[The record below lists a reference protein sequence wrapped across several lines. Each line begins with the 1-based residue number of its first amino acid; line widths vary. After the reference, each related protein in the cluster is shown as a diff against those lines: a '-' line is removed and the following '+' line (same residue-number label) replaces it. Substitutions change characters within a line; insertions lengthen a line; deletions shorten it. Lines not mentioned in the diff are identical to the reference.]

1 MPFGRFP
8 GADTILGPEMKSTG
22 EVLGIAKTFEEA
34 LYKSFIGA
42 GINLPR
48 TKKMICTVNDADKDE
63 LVPIAARFQKL
74 GYTIY
79 ATRSTADKLIENGI
93 PAIKIKKISAG
104 SPNALDLILA
114 GEVDLVIDTPTQ
126 GRDKSRDGF
135 LIRRNAIET
144 GVNVLT
150 SLDTAEALVTSL
162 ENTDL
167 HNLTLVDIATIAG
180 R

>member
-1 MPFGRFP
+1 M
-8 GADTILGPEMKSTG
+8 
-22 EVLGIAKTFEEA
+22 
-34 LYKSFIGA
+34 
-42 GINLPR
+42 
-48 TKKMICTVNDADKDE
+48 
-63 LVPIAARFQKL
+63 

-162 ENTDL
+162 ENTDV
-167 HNLTLVDIATIAG
+167 HNLSLVDIATIAK

>member
-1 MPFGRFP
+1 MCIR
-8 GADTILGPEMKSTG
+8 D
-22 EVLGIAKTFEEA
+22 
-34 LYKSFIGA
+34 
-42 GINLPR
+42 R
-48 TKKMICTVNDADKDE
+48 
-63 LVPIAARFQKL
+63 

-144 GVNVLT
+144 GCTL
-150 SLDTAEALVTSL
+150 SLIHIWWWSSGCRWCSMKDEKEAKKVGLGKNIAMKRKDIVKRWNCL
-162 ENTDL
+162 YYKM
-167 HNLTLVDIATIAG
+167 NLRWG
-180 R
+180 